1 MIKRAIGRMAWL
13 AAAVTVI
20 LTVPAAADQISVA
33 TTGAFREAIG
43 ELAPAFERA
52 SGHIVSVSFAGTDDI
67 VRRLAAGETLDL
79 VIAPAPVIDAL
90 TARGLL
96 SPGSR
101 ADVARSGIGIAARLG
116 APRIDISSAEAL
128 RNAVLT
134 VPSMVLSAGV
144 SGVYLNGLFRKWG
157 IAEQLKAKTV
167 TLPGS
172 GPVAEAIARGQAD
185 IGFLQVS
192 EWLAVKDIVF
202 LGPLPAEIQEMTA
215 ITAGLGRASAAA
227 DVARAF
233 LRFLL
238 SPEAAGAKTR
248 SGLEPG

>member
-1 MIKRAIGRMAWL
+1 M
-13 AAAVTVI
+13 
-20 LTVPAAADQISVA
+20 
-33 TTGAFREAIG
+33 
-43 ELAPAFERA
+43 
-52 SGHIVSVSFAGTDDI
+52 
-67 VRRLAAGETLDL
+67 
-79 VIAPAPVIDAL
+79 APAPVIDAL

-172 GPVAEAIARGQAD
+172 GPVAEAIARGRAD

-192 EWLAVKDIVF
+192 EWLAVKNIMF

-215 ITAGLGRASAAA
+215 ITAGLWAG
-227 DVARAF
+227 
-233 LRFLL
+233 LR
-238 SPEAAGAKTR
+238 PHPMP
-248 SGLEPG
+248 PGHF

>member
-1 MIKRAIGRMAWL
+1 
-13 AAAVTVI
+13 
-20 LTVPAAADQISVA
+20 
-33 TTGAFREAIG
+33 
-43 ELAPAFERA
+43 LAPAFERA
-52 SGHIVSVSFAGTDDI
+52 SGHTVSVSFAGTDDI

-79 VIAPAPVIDAL
+79 VIAPAPVIDNL

-101 ADVARSGIGIAARLG
+101 ADVARSGIGVAARLG

-172 GPVAEAIARGQAD
+172 GPVADAIAHGQAD

-192 EWLAVKDIVF
+192 EWLTVKNIVF
-202 LGPLPAEIQEMTA
+202 LGPLPAEVQEMTA
-215 ITAGLGRASAAA
+215 ITAGLGKASAAPEA
-227 DVARAF
+227 AKAF
-233 LRFLL
+233 LRYLL